1 MGAISYEVDVRSVT
15 EDLGA
20 SLHLDADVE
29 LPVLVLG
36 SEEFP
41 PVGPGRLDVTVTN
54 TGAGLVASGAVD
66 ARVRAQ
72 CSRCLR
78 DFVLDLS
85 GEVEGFYVA
94 PGAEDEL
101 PEEQEYAFIRE
112 GAIDMMD
119 AVLSAL
125 TLELP
130 LAPLHVP
137 DCAGICPT
145 CGADLNDA
153 ACLCPPPAV
162 DSPFSALRALFPED
176 ADAP

>member
-1 MGAISYEVDVRSVT
+1 MATFSYEVDVRSIT

-36 SEEFP
+36 SEEFA
-41 PVGPGRLDVTVTN
+41 PVDRGRLDVTVTN
-54 TGAGLVASGAVD
+54 TGAGLVASGTVH
-66 ARVRAQ
+66 ARVGAQ

-85 GEVEGFYVA
+85 GEVEGFYITA
-94 PGAEDEL
+94 GAEYEL

-119 AVLSAL
+119 AVLSSL

-130 LAPLHVP
+130 LAPLHAP

-145 CGADLNDA
+145 CGIDLNDA
-153 ACLCPPPAV
+153 ECSCPPPGV
-162 DSPFSALRALFPED
+162 DSPFSALKALFPED
-176 ADAP
+176 SDAP